1 MNARLF
7 SLLLLLCLI
16 ASLYATFR
24 VGLDLGFSDGPR
36 G

>member
-7 SLLLLLCLI
+7 SLLLLLLLI
-16 ASLYATFR
+16 ASFYAKVK
-24 VGLDLGFSDGPR
+24 VGFGFSDGPR